1 MSDSV
6 NLFGD
11 FKPINIDSSMK
22 FPLILV
28 LDVSGSMTQRT
39 PYGKKTKIAELNE
52 KVKMLLEYVKADP
65 KASKITDLAIV
76 TFGGEVQVQSG
87 FNDVKNIHFKPLRA
101 YSSTPM
107 GSAVNVALDMIR
119 TRKAY
124 YLENGIEFYRPRIFL
139 MSDGAATDAYTQA
152 AERCSEMVDKREV
165 KMYPI
170 WIGEGE
176 YAYILKDFSPEL
188 APKTIKSDQMY
199 FEMFR
204 SLSGSTSNPDD
215 DPFDRW
221 FKDEF

>member
-1 MSDSV
+1 MSNVD
-6 NLFGD
+6 LFGD
-11 FKPINIDSSMK
+11 FKPININSSMK

-39 PYGKKTKIAELNE
+39 PYGRKTKIAELNE

-87 FNDVKNIHFKPLRA
+87 FNEVSKINFKALRA

-107 GSAVNVALDMIR
+107 GSAINVALDMVNA
-119 TRKAY
+119 RKKY
-124 YLENGIEFYRPRIFL
+124 YLDNGMEFYRPRIFL
-139 MSDGAATDAYTQA
+139 MSDGAATDAYTA
-152 AERCSEMVDKREV
+152 AAKRCTDMVNSREV
-165 KMYPI
+165 KVYPI

-176 YAYILKDFSPEL
+176 YDYILREFSPEL

>member
-1 MSDSV
+1 MTNNV

-39 PYGKKTKIAELNE
+39 PYGRKTKIAELNE
-52 KVKMLLEYVKADP
+52 KVKMLIDFVKADP
-65 KASKITDLAIV
+65 KASKITDMAIV
-76 TFGGEVQVQSG
+76 TFGGEVQVISP
-87 FNDVKNIHFKPLRA
+87 FDSVNNINFRPLRA

-107 GSAVNVALDMIR
+107 GSAINVALDMVQQ
-119 TRKAY
+119 RKKY
-124 YLENGIEFYRPRIFL
+124 YLQNGIEFYRPRVFL

-152 AERCSEMVDKREV
+152 ANRSSDMVNKREV
-165 KMYPI
+165 KLYPI

-176 YAYILKDFSPEL
+176 YDYILKEFSPEL
-188 APKTIKSDQMY
+188 EPKTIKSDQMY

-221 FKDEF
+221 FQDEF

>member
-1 MSDSV
+1 MSSV
-6 NLFGD
+6 DLFGD
-11 FKPINIDSSMK
+11 FKPININSSMK

-39 PYGKKTKIAELNE
+39 PYGRKTKIAELNE
-52 KVKMLLEYVKADP
+52 KVKMLLEYVQADP

-76 TFGGEVQVQSG
+76 TFGGEVQVMSG
-87 FNDVKNIHFKPLRA
+87 FNDVNNITFKNLRA

-107 GSAVNVALDMIR
+107 GSAVNVALDMVKS
-119 TRKAY
+119 RKKY
-124 YLENGIEFYRPRIFL
+124 YLDNGMEFYRPRIFL

-152 AERCSEMVDKREV
+152 ALRCSDMVRNREV

-176 YAYILKDFSPEL
+176 YDYILKEFSPEL
-188 APKTIKSDQMY
+188 EPKTIKSDQMY

>member
-1 MSDSV
+1 MSGID
-6 NLFGD
+6 LFGD
-11 FKPINIDSSMK
+11 FKPININSSMK

-39 PYGKKTKIAELNE
+39 PYGRKTKIAELND
-52 KVKMLLEYVKADP
+52 KVKMLLEYIQQDP

-87 FNDVKNIHFKPLRA
+87 FNDVKNITFKPLRA

-107 GSAVNVALDMIR
+107 GSAINVALDMVKA
-119 TRKAY
+119 RKKY
-124 YLENGIEFYRPRIFL
+124 YLEKGMEFYRPRIFL
-139 MSDGAATDAYTQA
+139 MSDGAATDAYSQA
-152 AERCSEMVDKREV
+152 AKRCSDMVNAKEV

-176 YAYILKDFSPEL
+176 YDYILKEFSPEL
-188 APKTIKSDQMY
+188 EPKTIKSDQMY

>member
-1 MSDSV
+1 MAGID
-6 NLFGD
+6 LFGD
-11 FKPINIDSSMK
+11 FKPININSSMK

-39 PYGKKTKIAELNE
+39 PYGRKTKIAELNE
-52 KVKMLLEYVKADP
+52 KVKMLIEYVQADP

-87 FNDVKNIHFKPLRA
+87 FNEVSKVEFKPLRA

-107 GSAVNVALDMIR
+107 GSAINVALDMVKA
-119 TRKAY
+119 RKRY
-124 YLENGIEFYRPRIFL
+124 YLDNGMEFYRPRIFL
-139 MSDGAATDAYTQA
+139 MSDGAATDAYTA
-152 AERCSEMVDKREV
+152 AAKRCSEMVLNKEV

-176 YAYILKDFSPEL
+176 YDYILKEFSPEL

>member
-1 MSDSV
+1 MESSV

-22 FPLILV
+22 FPLVLV

-39 PYGKKTKIAELNE
+39 PYGRKTKIAELNE
-52 KVKMLLEYVKADP
+52 KVKMLLDYIKADP

-76 TFGGEVQVQSG
+76 TFGGEVQVQSA
-87 FNDVKNIHFKPLRA
+87 FDDVKNVNFKPLRA

-107 GSAVNVALDMIR
+107 GSAINVALDMIKQ
-119 TRKAY
+119 RKGY

-152 AERCSEMVDKREV
+152 AKRASDMVDKKEV
-165 KMYPI
+165 KLYPI

-176 YAYILKDFSPEL
+176 YDYILKEFSPEL
-188 APKTIKSDQMY
+188 EPKTIKSDQMY

>member
-1 MSDSV
+1 MSID
-6 NLFGD
+6 LFGD
-11 FKPINIDSSMK
+11 FKPININSSMK

-39 PYGKKTKIAELNE
+39 PYGRKTKIAELNE

-65 KASKITDLAIV
+65 KASKITDMAIV

-87 FNDVKNIHFKPLRA
+87 FNDVQNINFKPLRA

-107 GSAVNVALDMIR
+107 GSAVNVALDMVKA
-119 TRKAY
+119 RKKY
-124 YLENGIEFYRPRIFL
+124 YLDNGMEFYRPRIFL
-139 MSDGAATDAYTQA
+139 MSDGAATDAYTA
-152 AERCSEMVDKREV
+152 AARRCSDMVMAKEV

-176 YAYILKDFSPEL
+176 YDYILKEFSPEL
-188 APKTIKSDQMY
+188 QPKTIKSDQMY

>member
-1 MSDSV
+1 MAGKFD
-6 NLFGD
+6 LFGD
-11 FKPINIDSSMK
+11 FEPVKINSSMK

-39 PYGKKTKIAELNE
+39 PYGRKPKITELNE
-52 KVKMLLEYVKADP
+52 KVKMLLEFVQADP

-76 TFGGEVQVQSG
+76 TFGGEVQVQSP
-87 FNDVKNIHFKPLRA
+87 FDNVTNVKFKPLRA

-107 GSAVNVALDMIR
+107 GSAVNVALDMVNR
-119 TRKAY
+119 RKKY
-124 YLENGIEFYRPRIFL
+124 YLDNGIEFYRPRIFL
-139 MSDGAATDAYTQA
+139 MSDGAATDQYEQA
-152 AERCSEMVDKREV
+152 AARCSNMVNKREV

-176 YAYILKDFSPEL
+176 YDYILKDFSPEL
-188 APKTIKSDQMY
+188 EPKTIKSDQMY

>member
-1 MSDSV
+1 MASKFD
-6 NLFGD
+6 LFGD
-11 FKPINIDSSMK
+11 FQPVKINSSMK

-39 PYGKKTKIAELNE
+39 PYGRKTKISELNE
-52 KVKMLLEYVKADP
+52 KVQMLLDYVKADP
-65 KASKITDLAIV
+65 KASQITDLAIV
-76 TFGGEVQVQSG
+76 TFGGEVQVQAPFDS
-87 FNDVKNIHFKPLRA
+87 VKNVSFKPLRA

-107 GSAVNVALDMIR
+107 GSAVNVALDMIIR
-119 TRKAY
+119 RKKY
-124 YLENGIEFYRPRIFL
+124 YLDNGVEFYRPRIFL
-139 MSDGAATDAYTQA
+139 MSDGAATDHYEQA
-152 AERCSEMVDKREV
+152 AERCTKMVNNREV

-176 YAYILKDFSPEL
+176 YDYILKDFSPEL
-188 APKTIKSDQMY
+188 EPKTIKSDQMY

>member
-1 MSDSV
+1 MSSID
-6 NLFGD
+6 LFGD
-11 FKPINIDSSMK
+11 FKPVQINSSMK
-22 FPLILV
+22 FPLVLV

-65 KASKITDLAIV
+65 KASQITDLAIV
-76 TFGGEVQVQSG
+76 TFGGEVAVQAQFDS
-87 FNDVKNIHFKPLRA
+87 VVNINFTPLRA

-107 GSAVNVALDMIR
+107 GSAINVALDLIQR
-119 TRKAY
+119 RKQY

-139 MSDGAATDAYTQA
+139 MSDGAATDAYA
-152 AERCSEMVDKREV
+152 AAAKRCSEMVDSRAV

-176 YAYILKDFSPEL
+176 YDYILKEFSPEL
-188 APKTIKSDQMY
+188 EPKTIKSDQMY

>member
-1 MSDSV
+1 MKRID
-6 NLFGD
+6 LFGD
-11 FKPINIDSSMK
+11 FQPVKINSSMK

-39 PYGKKTKIAELNE
+39 PYGRKTKISELNE
-52 KVKMLLEYVKADP
+52 KVKMLLEFVQADP
-65 KASKITDLAIV
+65 KASQITDLAIV
-76 TFGGEVQVQSG
+76 TFGGEVSVQAP
-87 FNDVKNIHFKPLRA
+87 FDNVKSISFKPLRA

-107 GSAVNVALDMIR
+107 GSAVNVALDMINA
-119 TRKAY
+119 RKKY
-124 YLENGIEFYRPRIFL
+124 YLDNGVEFYRPRIFL
-139 MSDGAATDAYTQA
+139 MSDGAATDQYEQA
-152 AERCSEMVDKREV
+152 AKRCSTMVNNREV

-176 YAYILKDFSPEL
+176 YDYILKDFSPEL
-188 APKTIKSDQMY
+188 EPKTIKSDQMY

>member
-1 MSDSV
+1 MSID
-6 NLFGD
+6 LFGD
-11 FKPINIDSSMK
+11 FKPVNINSSMK

-39 PYGKKTKIAELNE
+39 PYGRKTKIAELNE
-52 KVKMLLEYVKADP
+52 KVKMLLDYIKADP

-76 TFGGEVQVQSG
+76 TFGGEVQVLSG
-87 FNDVKNIHFKPLRA
+87 FNDVQNINFKPFRA

-107 GSAVNVALDMIR
+107 GSAINVALDMVNA
-119 TRKAY
+119 RKKY
-124 YLENGIEFYRPRIFL
+124 YLDNGMEFYRPRIFL
-139 MSDGAATDAYTQA
+139 MSDGAATDAYTKA
-152 AERCSEMVDKREV
+152 AQRCSNMVDNREV
-165 KMYPI
+165 KLYPI

-176 YAYILKDFSPEL
+176 YDYILKEFSPEL
-188 APKTIKSDQMY
+188 EPKTIKSDQMY

>member
-1 MSDSV
+1 MASV
-6 NLFGD
+6 DLFGD
-11 FKPINIDSSMK
+11 FKPININSSMK

-39 PYGKKTKIAELNE
+39 PYGRKTKIAELNE

-76 TFGGEVQVQSG
+76 TFGGEVDVMSG
-87 FNDVKNIHFKPLRA
+87 FNSVDNITFKPLRA

-107 GSAVNVALDMIR
+107 GSAINVALDMVNA
-119 TRKAY
+119 RKKF
-124 YLENGIEFYRPRIFL
+124 YLSKGMEFYRPRIFL
-139 MSDGAATDAYTQA
+139 MSDGAATDSYTQA
-152 AERCSEMVDKREV
+152 AKRCSDMVNRREV
-165 KMYPI
+165 KLYPI
-170 WIGEGE
+170 WIGEGD
-176 YAYILKDFSPEL
+176 YDYILKDFSPEL

>member
-1 MSDSV
+1 MSNV

-11 FKPINIDSSMK
+11 FKPININSSMK
-22 FPLILV
+22 FPLVLV

-39 PYGKKTKIAELNE
+39 PYGRKTKIAELNE
-52 KVKMLLEYVKADP
+52 KVKMLLDYVKADP
-65 KASKITDLAIV
+65 KASKITDMAIV

-87 FNDVKNIHFKPLRA
+87 FNEVSKINFKSLRA

-107 GSAVNVALDMIR
+107 GSAINVALDMVKA
-119 TRKAY
+119 RKKY
-124 YLENGIEFYRPRIFL
+124 YLDNGMEFYRPRIFL
-139 MSDGAATDAYTQA
+139 MSDGAATDAYTA
-152 AERCSEMVDKREV
+152 AAKRCTEMVNNREV
-165 KMYPI
+165 KVYPI

-176 YAYILKDFSPEL
+176 YDYILKEFSPEL
-188 APKTIKSDQMY
+188 MPKTIKSDQMY

>member
-1 MSDSV
+1 MSGID
-6 NLFGD
+6 LFGD
-11 FKPINIDSSMK
+11 FKPININSSMK
-22 FPLILV
+22 FPLVLV

-39 PYGKKTKIAELNE
+39 PYGRKTKIAELNE
-52 KVKMLLEYVKADP
+52 KVKMLIDYVKADP
-65 KASKITDLAIV
+65 KASKITDMAIV

-87 FNDVKNIHFKPLRA
+87 FSDVSNINFKPLRA

-107 GSAVNVALDMIR
+107 GSAINVALDMVKS
-119 TRKAY
+119 RKKF
-124 YLENGIEFYRPRIFL
+124 YLEQGMEFYRPRIFL
-139 MSDGAATDAYTQA
+139 MSDGAATDAYTA
-152 AERCSEMVDKREV
+152 AAKRCSDMVNAREV

-176 YAYILKDFSPEL
+176 YDYILKEFSPEL
-188 APKTIKSDQMY
+188 EPKTIKSDQMY

>member
-1 MSDSV
+1 MKAID
-6 NLFGD
+6 LFGD
-11 FKPINIDSSMK
+11 FQPVKINSSMK

-39 PYGKKTKIAELNE
+39 PYGRKTKISELND
-52 KVKMLLEYVKADP
+52 KVKMLLEFVQADP
-65 KASKITDLAIV
+65 KASQITDMAIV
-76 TFGGEVQVQSG
+76 TFGGEVNVQAS
-87 FNDVKNIHFKPLRA
+87 FDNVKNISFKPLRA

-107 GSAVNVALDMIR
+107 GSAVNVALDMINN
-119 TRKAY
+119 RKKY
-124 YLENGIEFYRPRIFL
+124 YLDNGVEFYRPRIFL
-139 MSDGAATDAYTQA
+139 MSDGAATDQYEQA
-152 AERCSEMVDKREV
+152 AHRCSTMVNKREV

-176 YAYILKDFSPEL
+176 YDYILKDFSPEL
-188 APKTIKSDQMY
+188 EPKTIKSDQMY